1 MVKCRTLDILIIN
14 EWRCLPVVSTVKH
27 CAFDGAYVGIYHDF
41 NGETPIFFLVIFE
54 AARMKP
60 SEILVFYRELLLFI
74 RDATVGT
81 VKLYI
86 STVNTLMFVTHRFHL
101 PTTN

>member
-1 MVKCRTLDILIIN
+1 MVKCRKLDILIIN
-14 EWRCLPVVSTVKH
+14 EWCCLPVVSTVKH

-41 NGETPIFFLVIFE
+41 NGEVPIFFLVVFE

-60 SEILVFYRELLLFI
+60 SEMFVFYREILLFI
-74 RDATVGT
+74 RDANVGA
-81 VKLYI
+81 VKLYR
-86 STVNTLMFVTHRFHL
+86 SAVNTLMFIAHRFHL